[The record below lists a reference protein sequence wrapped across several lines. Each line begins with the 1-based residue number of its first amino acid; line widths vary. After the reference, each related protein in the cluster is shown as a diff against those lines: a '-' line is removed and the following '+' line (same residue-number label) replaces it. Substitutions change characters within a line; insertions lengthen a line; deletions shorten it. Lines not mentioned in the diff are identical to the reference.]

1 MIDSY
6 DKLSIGKWQEI
17 LEISETIGMSEEEKN
32 IAVIAV
38 LNDLTED
45 EVLNLPLSQ
54 FAELNKA
61 TAFLT
66 QLPQKRL
73 MADKYILGDTEFK
86 VLINLTQMTAGQYI
100 DYQTYVKDPDNN
112 LVQIISIFL
121 IPKGKKYNEDY
132 DMAEVHKLIK
142 EHLSIVDAMSISA
155 FFLLL
160 SEISIKTTLTSS
172 IKKMKKMMRKE
183 KNKEQK
189 NKLREAITHLEN
201 VGDGL
206 VAWTE

>member
-38 LNDLTED
+38 LSDLTED

-61 TAFLT
+61 TVFLT

-132 DMAEVHKLIK
+132 DMAEVHKLIR

-189 NKLREAITHLEN
+189 NKLREAITHLES

>member
-38 LNDLTED
+38 LNDLRDD

-132 DMAEVHKLIK
+132 DMAEVHKLIR

>member
-38 LNDLTED
+38 LSDLTED

>member
-132 DMAEVHKLIK
+132 DMAEVHKLIR

-189 NKLREAITHLEN
+189 NKLREAITHLES

-206 VAWTE
+206 AAWTE

>member
-132 DMAEVHKLIK
+132 DMAEVHKLIR

-206 VAWTE
+206 AAWTE